1 LAYLIEEEIME
12 DILDSKDFRT
22 HLPVMPVQNQPS
34 WDSLQINGV
43 VEKYLELKLED
54 LSKLSQS
61 TVTADFE
68 CHDGWVAVDQKWE
81 GVSVKALLVE
91 AGVVS
96 NTLNV
101 VFNSGEYQLKLTVGE
116 ASEIDVIIA
125 LQLNGGILAS
135 GNGGPCR
142 LIAGKRKGPAHVKW
156 LQCITVTK

>member
-1 LAYLIEEEIME
+1 M
-12 DILDSKDFRT
+12 DSKDFRT

-81 GVSVKALLVE
+81 GVSVKALLAE

-101 VFNSGEYQLKLTVGE
+101 VFNSGEYQFKLTVEE
-116 ASEIDVIIA
+116 ASEIDVRIKQPGKVYEKM
-125 LQLNGGILAS
+125 LVCQ
-135 GNGGPCR
+135 CCTE
-142 LIAGKRKGPAHVKW
+142 LISAYRTSDC
-156 LQCITVTK
+156 LYLS